1 MNSQNTKELKDFID
15 KSTRYKTKY
24 YQLNNRYQLI
34 IGCCLM
40 ILSFILLGVLIFI
53 NDLAVQQVL
62 VAIAGL
68 LIISALDIFK
78 SVRAENKMYFVTPP
92 VKPDNS
98 RNIQIINGY
107 YVDNEGNKISHD
119 TSNQNQIVI
128 ETAAEI
134 QKLLNHIS
142 KTHSTNTTQEKMVIA
157 AEVVDEIENTPTLKE
172 RVVSAVKAG
181 GIVAFEN
188 ILTHPAAAITVA
200 ALSGWQSEPET
211 KIQENKD

>member
-1 MNSQNTKELKDFID
+1 MNNQNTKELNSFID
-15 KSTRYKTKY
+15 KSTQYQKRY

-40 ILSFILLGVLIFI
+40 ILSFILIGILIFFT

-78 SVRAENKMYFVTPP
+78 SVREEKKIDSLIPS
-92 VKPDNS
+92 VKLDN
-98 RNIQIINGY
+98 RIYVNGDY
-107 YVDNEGNKISHD
+107 ISNAVNKISHD
-119 TSNQNQIVI
+119 TSNQNKIVI

-142 KTHSTNTTQEKMVIA
+142 ETHSTNTTQEKMIIA

-172 RVVSAVKAG
+172 RVIFAIKAG

-188 ILTHPAAAITVA
+188 ILTHPAGAITAA

-211 KIQENKD
+211 KAQEK